1 MSIGRLSFL
10 RDPGSSISREMDG
23 EVSLITWRI
32 LSHSRY
38 LLIAGG
44 LAVLAGSAAIAAPQ
58 EQAPRLNADTAGLC
72 SQVKNP
78 SARNT
83 CLAARTE
90 FSKGQYTLALSIA
103 QQALRTSPKEAILRV
118 EVARV
123 MLQMRADGPA
133 ERELRQARRDG
144 APDRDVLALLFFAMV
159 REHKEITLL
168 NEFPEPA
175 PGAKDDF
182 AAIVLRGRATAF
194 RSLDQ
199 FAEAA
204 AAMDR
209 SLSLNRSVGGLL
221 VRAEIATAQK
231 DTALARKLV
240 DEAYGLAPDNA
251 AVMTAKLQQL
261 VEANDLGVVVALA
274 DRMQKLY
281 PINSTPRESKIRV
294 FLSHNQDAKAAAEI
308 KSYTVLRPKSPLMSY
323 FTAVLKSRAHD
334 KKGASDIA
342 IVLPQDFF
350 KIYPQYAVQT
360 AQMMLDGGHAE
371 AASSVLGTALGAAP
385 DLLEVR
391 LRLAALR
398 LEQNSPQSAM
408 LLLNP
413 VKDSH
418 DPRVQNLVSKVQTRI
433 AKDRAF

>member
-1 MSIGRLSFL
+1 M
-10 RDPGSSISREMDG
+10 
-23 EVSLITWRI
+23 ITWRI

-44 LAVLAGSAAIAAPQ
+44 LTLLPGSAAIAQ
-58 EQAPRLNADTAGLC
+58 GQAPRPNPDAAGPC

-78 SARNT
+78 SARNACVT
-83 CLAARTE
+83 ARTE
-90 FSKGQYTLALSIA
+90 FSKGQYTVALGLA
-103 QQALRTSPKEAILRV
+103 QQALKTSPKEVILRV

-144 APDRDVLALLFFAMV
+144 APDRDILPLLFFAMV

-168 NEFPEPA
+168 NEFPEP
-175 PGAKDDF
+175 GAKDES
-182 AAIVLRGRATAF
+182 AAIVLRGRAMAF

-199 FAEAA
+199 LADAA

-221 VRAEIATAQK
+221 VRAEIATAQT

-251 AVMTAKLQQL
+251 SVMTAKLQQL
-261 VEANDLGVVVALA
+261 VEANDLGAVVALA

-308 KSYTVLRPKSPLMSY
+308 KAYMVLRPKSPLMSY
-323 FTAVLKSRAHD
+323 FIAVLKWRAHD

-342 IVLPQDFF
+342 MVLPHDFF

-360 AQMMLDGGHAE
+360 AQMMVDGGHAE
-371 AASSVLGTALGAAP
+371 AASAVLGTAMGAAP

-408 LLLNP
+408 LLLTP

-418 DPRVQNLVSKVQTRI
+418 DPRVQNLVSKVQARI

>member
-1 MSIGRLSFL
+1 M
-10 RDPGSSISREMDG
+10 
-23 EVSLITWRI
+23 
-32 LSHSRY
+32 
-38 LLIAGG
+38 
-44 LAVLAGSAAIAAPQ
+44 
-58 EQAPRLNADTAGLC
+58 
-72 SQVKNP
+72 
-78 SARNT
+78 
-83 CLAARTE
+83 AARTE
-90 FSKGQYTLALSIA
+90 FSKGQYTLALSLA
-103 QQALRTSPKEAILRV
+103 QQALKTSPKEGILHA

-133 ERELRQARRDG
+133 ERELRQARLDG
-144 APDRDVLALLFFAMV
+144 APDRDILPLLFFAMV

-168 NEFPEPA
+168 NEFPDPPA
-175 PGAKDDF
+175 GAKDDL
-182 AAIVLRGRATAF
+182 AASILRGRAMAF

-209 SLSLNRSVGGLL
+209 SLALNRSIGGLL

-231 DTALARKLV
+231 DTALAGKLV
-240 DEAYGLAPDNA
+240 DEAYGLAPDSA
-251 AVMTAKLQQL
+251 VVMTAKLRQL
-261 VEANDLGVVVALA
+261 VETNDLGAVVALA

-294 FLSHNQDAKAAAEI
+294 FLSHNQDAKAADEI
-308 KSYTVLRPKSPLMSY
+308 KAYTVLRPKSPLMSY

>member
-1 MSIGRLSFL
+1 M
-10 RDPGSSISREMDG
+10 
-23 EVSLITWRI
+23 TWRI

-44 LAVLAGSAAIAAPQ
+44 LALLSGSAAIAAPQ
-58 EQAPRLNADTAGLC
+58 QQAPRPNSDPGFC

-78 SARNT
+78 SARAT
-83 CLAARTE
+83 CMAARTE
-90 FSKGQYTLALSIA
+90 FSKGQYTLALSMA
-103 QQALRTSPKEAILRV
+103 QQALKTSPKEGILHA

-133 ERELRQARRDG
+133 ERELRQARLDG
-144 APDRDVLALLFFAMV
+144 APDRDILPLLFFAMV

-175 PGAKDDF
+175 ASAKDDL
-182 AAIVLRGRATAF
+182 AASILRGRAMAF

-209 SLSLNRSVGGLL
+209 SLALNRSIGGLL

-231 DTALARKLV
+231 DTALAGKLV

-261 VEANDLGVVVALA
+261 VEANDLGAVVALA

-294 FLSHNQDAKAAAEI
+294 FLSHNQDAKAADEI
-308 KSYTVLRPKSPLMSY
+308 KAYTVLRPKSPLMSY

-342 IVLPQDFF
+342 IILPQDFF

-360 AQMMLDGGHAE
+360 AQMMLDGGHVE

-398 LEQNSPQSAM
+398 LEQNSPQSA
-408 LLLNP
+408 LLLLGP

-418 DPRVQNLVSKVQTRI
+418 DPRVQNLVSKVQARI